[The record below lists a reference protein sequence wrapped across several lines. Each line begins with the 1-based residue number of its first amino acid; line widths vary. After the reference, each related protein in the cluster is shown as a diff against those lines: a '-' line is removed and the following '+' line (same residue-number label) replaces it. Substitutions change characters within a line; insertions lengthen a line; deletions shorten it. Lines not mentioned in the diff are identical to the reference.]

1 MDLPTGQKWVTLH
14 QGRVPLLEQQTW
26 RDSLEKVGDREGL
39 QARVCREEPGTG
51 RMVNGLFL
59 SVARA

>member
-14 QGRVPLLEQQTW
+14 QGGVPLLEQLTW
-26 RDSLEKVGDREGL
+26 RGPLEKVAGREGL
-39 QARVCREEPGTG
+39 QAGVCREEPGMG

-59 SVARA
+59 SVAQA